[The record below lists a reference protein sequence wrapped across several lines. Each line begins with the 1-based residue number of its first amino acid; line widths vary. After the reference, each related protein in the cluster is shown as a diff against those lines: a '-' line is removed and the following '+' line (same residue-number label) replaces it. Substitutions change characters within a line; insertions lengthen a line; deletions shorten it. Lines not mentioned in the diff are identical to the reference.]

1 MLFVKVRHHG
11 DQRPIP
17 CSGRTR
23 LIGRAMT
30 RHVEVNDKAHGEKG
44 ERDHRWASRSRIL
57 EHKMPIMLDA
67 SRGWHG
73 VLHGLAQSL
82 DNQSKPCSLPSRR
95 TTVIIYEAAVAR
107 LAAEEIG
114 HQRHEVAAGRADPR
128 RGCRTR
134 RSVRDADTHQERT
147 RILAKH
153 LPENYH
159 SHLDPA
165 PTAPAPTDPSRRGE
179 GGHQAAAPPPHPG
192 VALVMTPANASL
204 LIYSWQPLR
213 HLSGSSDGA
222 RHAGMSQRLIQV
234 VRSACRLGLA
244 PTFLSGQ
251 PVPHASGGGSR
262 HRRGSVFVGG
272 CRVHHYFGS
281 TVAQHTAM
289 AEDGV
294 RPLFVFLFYTAAWF
308 AVEQRAI
315 RNASSWSMPEVRAPA
330 ANRKT
335 TT

>member
-1 MLFVKVRHHG
+1 MDFVG
-11 DQRPIP
+11 P
-17 CSGRTR
+17 
-23 LIGRAMT
+23 
-30 RHVEVNDKAHGEKG
+30 
-44 ERDHRWASRSRIL
+44 
-57 EHKMPIMLDA
+57 
-67 SRGWHG
+67 
-73 VLHGLAQSL
+73 
-82 DNQSKPCSLPSRR
+82 
-95 TTVIIYEAAVAR
+95 
-107 LAAEEIG
+107 
-114 HQRHEVAAGRADPR
+114 RADGRPP
-128 RGCRTR
+128 TR
-134 RSVRDADTHQERT
+134 QTERVT
-147 RILAKH
+147 KWV
-153 LPENYH
+153 
-159 SHLDPA
+159 
-165 PTAPAPTDPSRRGE
+165 T
-179 GGHQAAAPPPHPG
+179 QAAARHQAPPPHPG